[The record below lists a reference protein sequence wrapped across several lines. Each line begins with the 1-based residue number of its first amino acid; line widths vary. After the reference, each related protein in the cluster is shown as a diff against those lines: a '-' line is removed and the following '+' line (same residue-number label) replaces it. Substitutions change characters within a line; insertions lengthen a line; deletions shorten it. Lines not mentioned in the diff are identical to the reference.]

1 MLYYK
6 DFYLLLYYASLC
18 LLLSECR
25 LLHGFA
31 LLTVSILICF
41 KRQIQKFKEIS
52 HHRYQ
57 LISTDHKLI
66 DYYFYFFILKN
77 LIINKQ
83 TKLQNINSTNISR
96 GTIVITSTYFIKQTM
111 FIIIIKTFKIKNK
124 DATILFMC
132 WLYSTVVATMNILV
146 SSVFL

>member
-52 HHRYQ
+52 DHRYQ

-66 DYYFYFFILKN
+66 DYYFYFFILK
-77 LIINKQ
+77 K
-83 TKLQNINSTNISR
+83 
-96 GTIVITSTYFIKQTM
+96 
-111 FIIIIKTFKIKNK
+111 
-124 DATILFMC
+124 
-132 WLYSTVVATMNILV
+132 
-146 SSVFL
+146 

>member
-52 HHRYQ
+52 DHRY
-57 LISTDHKLI
+57 LIKLI
-66 DYYFYFFILKN
+66 DYYFYFFILRY

-111 FIIIIKTFKIKNK
+111 FIIIIKTFKIKK
-124 DATILFMC
+124 IRMSQFCSCAGLTPL
-132 WLYSTVVATMNILV
+132 
-146 SSVFL
+146 